1 MKYSKKLNEM
11 NDEYSPEYMCFFNY
25 VGEGNWEA
33 VKQFL
38 TLHEEAV
45 RVISPTYGR
54 TALHVAVTFG
64 HLHIIEELVNLMT
77 VEELEIE
84 DCDGFTAFLIAV
96 DKGNIS
102 MVKCMLEKNAN
113 LLSIGTNNPIPVM
126 SAIYSGQKEMAR
138 YLYSLTVQQQV
149 FLENNGRL
157 GAALIVD
164 CIRNYMFDIAMDLI
178 KRHPSLIIA
187 EDLWRETP
195 VGILAYQHT
204 LFPSGFQ
211 LRFWQRWIY
220 NCMYVPSQ
228 HAANHVCLNI
238 QNDGEDSTSNKWS
251 TKFMLGIEHI
261 YKLKVVH
268 TQAAELLSLMC
279 KEIKTLDEDQI
290 FEAELDIA
298 IENAAGSGNVEFIT
312 EISKAIPKTMWTNR
326 VLFNVFERA
335 IQSRQPKVFSLI
347 HGIDYKQ
354 AIARLWNSN
363 GDTLLHVAGYTAS
376 SKKLNLIAGAA
387 LQMQR
392 ELQWFKEVES
402 ITAEGTR
409 RSVNKQRKFPR
420 VIFTES
426 HKELMIAGEKWM
438 KDISSSCS
446 FVGALIFTIMFTA
459 AFTLPGGNNQN
470 TGFPM
475 FLDKKLFKI
484 FIISDAIS
492 LFSSTTSVL
501 TFLGILTSRYA
512 EDDFLISLPRKMILG
527 LSTLFLSIATMMI
540 SFCAAIA
547 LLFHKQLWIVP
558 PIILIA
564 CIPVTLFVFLQFP
577 LLVNIFR
584 STYGR
589 SIFDRKVKNWLG

>member
-1 MKYSKKLNEM
+1 
-11 NDEYSPEYMCFFNY
+11 
-25 VGEGNWEA
+25 
-33 VKQFL
+33 
-38 TLHEEAV
+38 
-45 RVISPTYGR
+45 
-54 TALHVAVTFG
+54 
-64 HLHIIEELVNLMT
+64 
-77 VEELEIE
+77 
-84 DCDGFTAFLIAV
+84 
-96 DKGNIS
+96 
-102 MVKCMLEKNAN
+102 
-113 LLSIGTNNPIPVM
+113 M
-126 SAIYSGQKEMAR
+126 S
-138 YLYSLTVQQQV
+138 
-149 FLENNGRL
+149 
-157 GAALIVD
+157 
-164 CIRNYMFDIAMDLI
+164 
-178 KRHPSLIIA
+178 
-187 EDLWRETP
+187 
-195 VGILAYQHT
+195 
-204 LFPSGFQ
+204 
-211 LRFWQRWIY
+211 
-220 NCMYVPSQ
+220 
-228 HAANHVCLNI
+228 
-238 QNDGEDSTSNKWS
+238 
-251 TKFMLGIEHI
+251 
-261 YKLKVVH
+261 
-268 TQAAELLSLMC
+268 
-279 KEIKTLDEDQI
+279 KEIKTLDEVQI
-290 FEAELDIA
+290 FEAKLVIA
-298 IENAAGSGNVEFIT
+298 IENAAGLGNVEFIT

-326 VLFNVFERA
+326 VLFNMFELA
-335 IQSRQPKVFSLI
+335 IKKRQPKVFSLI

-354 AIARLWNSN
+354 AIARLTNSN
-363 GDTLLHVAGYTAS
+363 GDTLSHVAGYIAS
-376 SKKLNLIAGAA
+376 SKKLNLVAGAA

-409 RSVNKQRKFPR
+409 RTVNKKKKLPR
-420 VIFTES
+420 EIFTKS
-426 HKELMIAGEKWM
+426 HKDLMIAGEKWM

-547 LLFHKQLWIVP
+547 LLFHKKLWIVS

-589 SIFDRKVKNWLG
+589 RIFDRKVNNWLS